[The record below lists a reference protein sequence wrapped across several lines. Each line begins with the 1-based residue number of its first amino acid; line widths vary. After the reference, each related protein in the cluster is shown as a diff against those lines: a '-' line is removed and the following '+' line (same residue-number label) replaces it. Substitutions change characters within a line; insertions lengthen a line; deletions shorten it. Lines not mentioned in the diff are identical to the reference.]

1 MIVIGVDVHKHSL
14 TAAAVDQSGRL
25 LAEQTLAGG
34 VQVTALIGACERR
47 ARTVRVARSLF
58 TERGCALSQRL
69 PCGGLHRKRST
80 VSVFVNVTRDQSRT
94 SQAVNSVE
102 SGLRS
107 VEPARADALELDFAA
122 IRKRET

>member
-1 MIVIGVDVHKHSL
+1 VFRKPC
-14 TAAAVDQSGRL
+14 R
-25 LAEQTLAGG
+25 
-34 VQVTALIGACERR
+34 
-47 ARTVRVARSLF
+47 
-58 TERGCALSQRL
+58 ERGEHLVLDRWDVTHQRPNPGRQEHEDAAPALASVTLVASRRQRSAA
-69 PCGGLHRKRST
+69 P
-80 VSVFVNVTRDQSRT
+80 VFVNVIRDQSRT